1 MSEEILLR
9 GARLFD
15 PGQALDE
22 VADVLVA
29 GGTIRQVGGS
39 ITADGAIVIDLKGAH
54 LLPGFVDMHVHLRQP
69 GQDAKETLATA
80 LRAAERGGF
89 TAIGAMANTNPP
101 IDSARAARAVE
112 EAAAALSPIRVHQFG
127 SVTLAL
133 RGEAL
138 APFEAYAGAG
148 ILAASD
154 DGAPVSHA
162 GVMARALAHA
172 RAAGLLVIEHA
183 EDPEL
188 AGDGVASLSES
199 ALRLGLPTQDPLSE
213 AVMVARDVLLA
224 GRAGARLHIAH
235 ASTADTCDVVAF
247 GKGRGVRVSAEV
259 TPHHLLLT
267 DEAIRRGTN
276 AKMNP
281 PLRSEADRRAM
292 VAALEAG
299 VLDAVATD
307 HAPHTADEKASGWL
321 EAPFGISGLETAFSL
336 LYTDLV
342 RPGNLS
348 LPRLVTA
355 LSSAPAAILGIERRA
370 VTPGMAANLT
380 AVDLAATW
388 TVEPETLA
396 TKGRNTPFAG
406 RQLTGRVI
414 GIVADG
420 KWVAA

>member
-9 GARLFD
+9 GARVFD
-15 PGQALDE
+15 PGQELDE

-29 GGTIRQVGGS
+29 DGIIRRVGGS
-39 ITADGAIVIDLKGAH
+39 IAADGAIVIDLKGAH
-54 LLPGFVDMHVHLRQP
+54 LFPGFVDMHVHLRQP

-80 LRAAERGGF
+80 LGAARGGGF
-89 TAIGAMANTNPP
+89 TAIGAMANTKPP
-101 IDSARAARAVE
+101 IDSAAAARAIE
-112 EAAAALSPIRVHQFG
+112 EAAAGLSPIRVHQFG
-127 SVTLAL
+127 SVTLGL
-133 RGEAL
+133 QGEAL

-148 ILAASD
+148 ILAVSD
-154 DGAPVSHA
+154 DGAPVAHA

-224 GRAGARLHIAH
+224 GRSGARIHIAH

-247 GKGRGVRVSAEV
+247 GKARGVAVSAEV

-267 DEAIRRGTN
+267 DAAIDRGTN

-299 VLDAVATD
+299 LVDAVATD
-307 HAPHTADEKASGWL
+307 HAPHTADEKDSGWL
-321 EAPFGISGLETAFSL
+321 AAPFGVSGLETAFSV

-342 RPGNLS
+342 RPGDLS
-348 LPRLVTA
+348 LGRLVTA
-355 LSSAPAAILGIERRA
+355 LSSAPAAILGIERRSVA
-370 VTPGMAANLT
+370 PGMAANLT
-380 AVDLAATW
+380 AVDLAAAW
-388 TVEPETLA
+388 TVDVRALA

-406 RQLTGRVI
+406 RQVAGRVV
-414 GIVADG
+414 GIMAGG